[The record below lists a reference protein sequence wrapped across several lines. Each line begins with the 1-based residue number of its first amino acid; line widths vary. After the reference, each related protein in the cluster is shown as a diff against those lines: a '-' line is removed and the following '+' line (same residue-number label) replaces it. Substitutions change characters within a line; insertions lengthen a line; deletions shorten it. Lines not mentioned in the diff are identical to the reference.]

1 MKLTYSPLRYPG
13 GKSAISEMVSTLIT
27 HNNLN
32 SYSYAEPYAG
42 GAGLA
47 LSLLFSDKVKSI
59 YLNDIDRSIW
69 SFWNAVLNDSERF
82 INKIISTEITIEE
95 WHKQR
100 DVQHNKEQADSFDLA
115 FSTFFLNRT
124 NRSGIILKA
133 GVIGGLKQSGEYK
146 LDCRFNKEGL
156 INRIKLINSKKDKIH
171 ISNSDAIDFMKKIS
185 RRKVLFSIDPPYYE
199 KGASLYT
206 NFYQKNDHY
215 DLSQSILKLKKPWIL
230 TYDFAYEIYNLYK
243 EKKCF
248 SFDLNY
254 SAAHKR
260 VGKELLVMSDGMS
273 IPDSLAGRIT
283 KLGSSDFTMCSSNE

>member
-100 DVQHNKEQADSFDLA
+100 DIQHNKEQADCFDLA

-133 GVIGGLKQSGEYK
+133 GVIGGNEIRTMMAGYDDPIEFYVGK
-146 LDCRFNKEGL
+146 LTEG
-156 INRIKLINSKKDKIH
+156 
-171 ISNSDAIDFMKKIS
+171 IST
-185 RRKVLFSIDPPYYE
+185 L
-199 KGASLYT
+199 
-206 NFYQKNDHY
+206 
-215 DLSQSILKLKKPWIL
+215 
-230 TYDFAYEIYNLYK
+230 
-243 EKKCF
+243 
-248 SFDLNY
+248 
-254 SAAHKR
+254 AAAFWPKR
-260 VGKELLVMSDGMS
+260 VIVRL
-273 IPDSLAGRIT
+273 
-283 KLGSSDFTMCSSNE
+283 SDFKSNEYANLVGGDIYEPEEENPMLGDRKSVV